1 MISAIAFKENSVL
14 TVYLKDRLIKGCSL
28 GTVWG
33 KVRLVNNKIMSYD
46 GYEYYENESEEVDI
60 SDVIAIGNSENQSH
74 IAKNALC
81 MDLCDL
87 ERNLSVEKARD

>member
-1 MISAIAFKENSVL
+1 MIPAIAFKENSVL

-46 GYEYYENESEEVDI
+46 G
-60 SDVIAIGNSENQSH
+60 
-74 IAKNALC
+74 
-81 MDLCDL
+81 
-87 ERNLSVEKARD
+87 